1 MAAAL
6 VLGVFLGPLIYEN
19 LPNQDTD
26 LFKQPLQFRGLNT
39 GSESNQFKKPAI
51 KIGSENLIEKAKF

>member
-26 LFKQPLQFRGLNT
+26 LFKQPF
-39 GSESNQFKKPAI
+39 AI
-51 KIGSENLIEKAKF
+51 